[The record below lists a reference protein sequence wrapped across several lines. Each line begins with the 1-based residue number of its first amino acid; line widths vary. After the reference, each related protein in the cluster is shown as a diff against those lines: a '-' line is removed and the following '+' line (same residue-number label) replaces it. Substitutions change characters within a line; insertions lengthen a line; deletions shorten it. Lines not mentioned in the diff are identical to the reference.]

1 MFRVVI
7 GAALVFMGLYIVM
20 MSSIGID
27 MLGGLIILVDGS
39 HLLFH
44 GVTNLYGKR

>member
-1 MFRVVI
+1 MLRSII
-7 GAALVFMGLYIVM
+7 GTVLVFIGLYIVI
-20 MSSIGID
+20 MSNIGID
-27 MLGGLIILVDGS
+27 MLGGLIILADGS